1 VGVGCHEMAC
11 DGMRE
16 PLATLFI
23 GKVEGIR
30 GRMQG
35 LGRRPGLVGDN

>member
-1 VGVGCHEMAC
+1 VGCHEMAW

-16 PLATLFI
+16 PLAPLFI

-30 GRMQG
+30 GR
-35 LGRRPGLVGDN
+35 RRGLVGGGQD